1 MDSTYQTSSLH
12 SQSALQ
18 IAFLASQF
26 KHSRLLKASG
36 RTQLTCMRMT
46 SSRSRMSV
54 DEKKL
59 LEARGHLPGEKK
71 LFDGICNVDNQGV
84 NMVLALHVDNPFKV
98 KRVSGII

>member
-1 MDSTYQTSSLH
+1 
-12 SQSALQ
+12 
-18 IAFLASQF
+18 
-26 KHSRLLKASG
+26 
-36 RTQLTCMRMT
+36 
-46 SSRSRMSV
+46 MSV

-98 KRVSGII
+98 KRVSGIL